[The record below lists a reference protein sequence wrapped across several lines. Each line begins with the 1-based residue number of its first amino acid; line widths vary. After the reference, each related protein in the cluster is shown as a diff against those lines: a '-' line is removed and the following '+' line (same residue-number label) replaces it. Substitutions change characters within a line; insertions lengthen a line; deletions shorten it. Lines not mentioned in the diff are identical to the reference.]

1 MKTRKKRLIWKLL
14 PMLIALLL
22 LGAFFIYTGIYYSA
36 DDSASKALVSD
47 DKVSIS
53 RISQGL
59 FFDGPGTADAL
70 VFYPGGKVEE
80 TAYAPLLRQLAEHGV
95 DTFLISMP
103 FRLAVF
109 GKNRADG
116 IISAYQ
122 YDRWFIGGHS
132 LGGAMAALYAAD
144 HQKLNG
150 LILLAAY
157 PTKPLDK
164 EDLEIVIYGSLDGVL
179 NTDKVIDG
187 RQYASDHLFEYV
199 IPGGNHAQFGNYGAQ
214 SGDREAVISPQQQQQ
229 LTVEYIIQCLSGN

>member
-1 MKTRKKRLIWKLL
+1 MKKKLL
-14 PMLIALLL
+14 LKIPLLITALLL
-22 LGAFFIYTGIYYSA
+22 AAFFIYSGINYSA
-36 DDSASKALVSD
+36 DDLASEAVVPDERVTVSW
-47 DKVSIS
+47 
-53 RISQGL
+53 ISQGF

-80 TAYAPLLRQLAEHGV
+80 TAYAPLLRQLAEQGV